1 MHDFKSLLRNW
12 GWSLVAY
19 LLIGAL
25 WFWPWYV
32 TWVAPLAA
40 LRGPGRLRTTVVLYS
55 IGGMILYGL
64 YPLLAPPF
72 GDLEGYAPL
81 ICFGPVALYLLRC
94 TFSDLREKSTPGGHA
109 TCGCPR
115 MACPSLSL
123 PTHKAEPVSDRI
135 KKHPGADLSNR
146 HQP

>member
-1 MHDFKSLLRNW
+1 MERWVRPLFTLAAGAIIAVLSLRVHDFKSLLRNW
-12 GWSLVAY
+12 GWSLIAY

-40 LRGPGRLRTTVVLYS
+40 LRGPGRLRTTVVLYT
-55 IGGMILYGL
+55 IGGMVLYGL

-72 GDLEGYAPL
+72 GDLEGYVPL

-94 TFSDLREKSTPGGHA
+94 TVGDLREKVRA
-109 TCGCPR
+109 WR
-115 MACPSLSL
+115 VRRVRL
-123 PTHKAEPVSDRI
+123 PAHGLPEPVI
-135 KKHPGADLSNR
+135 ADT
-146 HQP
+146 